1 MKKFGALI
9 VCICFCVAAVA
20 AAEGVWVD
28 ETWREVKRQ
37 VDCDGLP
44 LVIDARVLQ
53 VAEDAMGQEYHTQA
67 LSNAWMEE
75 KMKAVDWSQLGCDTS
90 SGSWRQ
96 PTNDWP
102 EYKYINGESIFP
114 TFGVLAGNRFLFQK
128 CDCEYAYWLSGA
140 YPEQVDLS
148 PIGTLTE
155 AEIRKWA
162 EKIAAI
168 CGNQLGEPIAVFRG
182 DQVEDIRASMERRL
196 EQEGLRYALDPADA
210 EEYLFMDVLFPVYFQ
225 GLRLYSGEYQ
235 GTEDGLEIVNL
246 NMRIMV
252 TRDHGI
258 IQADSV
264 LFDPATFLPSTEPQ
278 RLLCA
283 EEALKRIC
291 DHYASMYLPGVKQVT
306 IHQLAL
312 EYVAITGDMSG
323 SRGYTVY
330 PTWVAKYTIES
341 ESGESITTT
350 QGVHALTGEM
360 LF

>member
-1 MKKFGALI
+1 M
-9 VCICFCVAAVA
+9 
-20 AAEGVWVD
+20 
-28 ETWREVKRQ
+28 
-37 VDCDGLP
+37 
-44 LVIDARVLQ
+44 
-53 VAEDAMGQEYHTQA
+53 
-67 LSNAWMEE
+67 
-75 KMKAVDWSQLGCDTS
+75 
-90 SGSWRQ
+90 
-96 PTNDWP
+96 
-102 EYKYINGESIFP
+102 
-114 TFGVLAGNRFLFQK
+114 
-128 CDCEYAYWLSGA
+128 
-140 YPEQVDLS
+140 DLS

-278 RLLCA
+278 RILSA

-291 DHYASMYLPGVKQVT
+291 DHYASMYLPGVKQVA

-323 SRGYTVY
+323 SSGYTVY
-330 PTWVAKYTIES
+330 PTWVAKGTIES

>member
-182 DQVEDIRASMERRL
+182 DQVEDIRASTRLMQKNTYSWMFCFRFIFRDCDSIRENTRARR
-196 EQEGLRYALDPADA
+196 
-210 EEYLFMDVLFPVYFQ
+210 MDWK
-225 GLRLYSGEYQ
+225 S
-235 GTEDGLEIVNL
+235 
-246 NMRIMV
+246 
-252 TRDHGI
+252 
-258 IQADSV
+258 
-264 LFDPATFLPSTEPQ
+264 
-278 RLLCA
+278 
-283 EEALKRIC
+283 
-291 DHYASMYLPGVKQVT
+291 
-306 IHQLAL
+306 
-312 EYVAITGDMSG
+312 
-323 SRGYTVY
+323 
-330 PTWVAKYTIES
+330 
-341 ESGESITTT
+341 
-350 QGVHALTGEM
+350 LT
-360 LF
+360 